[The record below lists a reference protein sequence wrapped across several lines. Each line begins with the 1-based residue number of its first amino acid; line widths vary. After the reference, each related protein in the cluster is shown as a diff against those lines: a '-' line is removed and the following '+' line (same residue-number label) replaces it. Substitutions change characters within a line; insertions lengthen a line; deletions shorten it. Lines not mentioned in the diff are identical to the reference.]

1 MMYLL
6 DSNIYINFYDR
17 YYRLEIFPTF
27 WTKLIDI
34 LNSKVIIPD
43 IVISENYQD
52 EWFKKWLKTH
62 YTKAIV
68 EHKNFVNEWAYVLQR
83 IQDSPFYN
91 DLALDENKGWT
102 NVKIADPWLIAIA
115 LKEKVTIV
123 TNEVKNVNLNTK
135 NPSKSVKIPD
145 ICQQLGVRC
154 ITMNEFFKEV
164 KLSI

>member
-1 MMYLL
+1 M
-6 DSNIYINFYDR
+6 
-17 YYRLEIFPTF
+17 
-27 WTKLIDI
+27 
-34 LNSKVIIPD
+34 
-43 IVISENYQD
+43 
-52 EWFKKWLKTH
+52 
-62 YTKAIV
+62 
-68 EHKNFVNEWAYVLQR
+68 R
-83 IQDSPFYN
+83 IN